1 MQDSKDEE
9 SPQNKF
15 SEFVNS
21 AGKEVAKVTDMA
33 KKKVSDDVSWVGDRA
48 KETVSKFNEEVTKE
62 RAAAEEMFARFD
74 QFMNGAK
81 KKFEQHKKGQQPE
94 EKSVQEAEKEVESKE
109 RMQKWW
115 SAWQQV
121 GSTGL
126 YHDVYD
132 NNEAVS
138 NMTPIKTSKDEVWK
152 FGMKYLHKV

>member
-109 RMQKWW
+109 RMQK
-115 SAWQQV
+115 
-121 GSTGL
+121 
-126 YHDVYD
+126 
-132 NNEAVS
+132 
-138 NMTPIKTSKDEVWK
+138 
-152 FGMKYLHKV
+152 